1 MGVLN
6 DGSDGRPP
14 ETVGPGG
21 ELPQKFQLAGLQ
33 GLAGELESVR
43 FATILFADLVGSTR
57 LISALDPE
65 DARDLLDG
73 SIALIQQAIHDF
85 DGLVVR
91 VQGDGVMAVFG
102 VHPAA
107 ADHALRAA
115 LAARQIV
122 DRMRKGALGLL
133 PSPQARVGLHAGPI
147 LLRRQDNDFGSIVD
161 VVGHAAHLA
170 GRIEQ
175 LAPPGSVAISSSTV
189 SLIAE
194 PCGLRVL
201 GRVAAGDDQAGHDQG
216 EAVFELLSIDF
227 AGGDQVPVKG
237 AATYPVIG
245 RNQLLKRIR
254 LLIDSLP
261 EVDGSN
267 AGTGPALAIVGEAG
281 MGKSRL
287 LLEASRHA
295 AGLGVTFVVLRGN
308 ALMAAV
314 PFGCL
319 ATAVR
324 HLADLLRPFCPDP
337 VTAAQFTPEQAAC
350 LQGFFANTGD
360 WLPHVAPGDRNRIA
374 AQTIV
379 GIVRLAVAN
388 IPLLMLI
395 DDMQYVDK
403 ETLSVLAAIRAATRL
418 GMIATGRPEAALRL
432 AGLCENMAHLAPL
445 APSSARELVALI
457 SRSAPLDD
465 GVIANILDRSGGL
478 PLALQE
484 FAVTAQAAPDSE
496 RLPAR
501 LENLLAER
509 LASLDGDA
517 TRLCQFCSTLGPA
530 FPASRLRKGA
540 SLICRNPASAI
551 ARLVEARVIET
562 TYADHVRFTH
572 QLVQEAAYRTMAR
585 RRRTA
590 MHARALE
597 LLDPA
602 ANDAEQASQSEPTS
616 HVELATHAEKA
627 GLLQRALGHLWDACE
642 QALGLAALESVLV
655 LYRRARV
662 VAGGLPADIAAF
674 ETARFSLL
682 AFDTLQ
688 QLSLEQ
694 ETRADI
700 RAIATGAVQ
709 MGPTLQTVARINMAL
724 LDWIDGAPVA
734 ASAWLKQ
741 AEADLAT
748 RDSLP
753 RRTYADVVGAYIA
766 FSRARPGEAIARIER
781 LAARLDDGMRGATF
795 GAVVVIPHVLARS
808 FGAWYLVDLGET
820 ARARAWI
827 AEALNLSRR
836 HRHSYSRLLAELA
849 HGYLLYRQRRSAQA
863 LTVLRRAYADC
874 LRHRFHGFEPAS
886 VSWLAL
892 SLIEQG
898 LLDEADAILTESVER
913 GHYRNVRTAATY
925 YLHEARTRLAL
936 AQGKIALAELAAE
949 EALDHCRDCGEAMH
963 ELHALVLREEVRVA
977 SGRAPADDHAEAIA
991 SLGELVDSLG
1001 IAVLAERLA
1010 RLREGTA

>member
-1 MGVLN
+1 MGVLE
-6 DGSDGRPP
+6 DGSAGRGP
-14 ETVGPGG
+14 EAVGLGG
-21 ELPQKFQLAGLQ
+21 ELSQTLQLSGLQ

-107 ADHALRAA
+107 ADHALRGA

-122 DRMRKGALGLL
+122 DRMRRGALGLL

-194 PCGLRVL
+194 PCSLRAL
-201 GRVAAGDDQAGHDQG
+201 GSVASGADDQAGDDHG
-216 EAVFELLSIDF
+216 EAVFELVSIDF

-237 AATYPVIG
+237 NATYPVTG
-245 RNQLLKRIR
+245 RDGLLKRMR
-254 LLIDSLP
+254 TLVDSLP
-261 EVDGSN
+261 DAGGGEPGS
-267 AGTGPALAIVGEAG
+267 GPALAIVGEAG

-319 ATAVR
+319 APAVR
-324 HLADLLRPFCPDP
+324 HLTELLRPFCPDP
-337 VTAAQFTPEQAAC
+337 ASAAQFTHEQAAC
-350 LQGFFANTGD
+350 LQGFIANSAD
-360 WLPHVAPGDRNRIA
+360 WLPQVAPGDRNRIA

-379 GIVRLAVAN
+379 GIVQLAVAN
-388 IPLLMLI
+388 IPLLLLI

-403 ETLSVLAAIRAATRL
+403 ETRSVLTAIRDATRL
-418 GMIATGRPEAALRL
+418 GMIAAGRPEAALRM
-432 AGLCENMAHLAPL
+432 ATLCENMAHLAPL
-445 APSSARELVALI
+445 APSAARELVALI

-465 GVIANILDRSGGL
+465 SVVANILDRSGGL

-484 FAVTAQAAPDSE
+484 FAVTAQAAPDSV

-509 LASLDGDA
+509 LASLDADA

-540 SLICRNPASAI
+540 GLICRNPASAI

-590 MHARALE
+590 MHSRALE

-602 ANDAEQASQSEPTS
+602 ADDAEQAS
-616 HVELATHAEKA
+616 HAELATHAEKA

-642 QALGLAALESVLV
+642 QALGLAALGSVLV

-662 VAGGLPADIAAF
+662 VAGGLPADVAAF

-700 RAIATGAVQ
+700 RAIATGIVQ
-709 MGPTLQTVARINMAL
+709 MSPSLQTVARINMAL

-734 ASAWLKQ
+734 ASAWLTQ
-741 AEADLAT
+741 AEADLAQ

-781 LAARLDDGMRGATF
+781 LSARLDDGMRGATF
-795 GAVVVIPHVLARS
+795 GAVVVIPHVLARA
-808 FGAWYLVDLGET
+808 FGAWYLIDLGET
-820 ARARAWI
+820 ARARSWI
-827 AEALNLSRR
+827 AEALTLSRR
-836 HRHSYSRLLAELA
+836 HRHNYSRLLANLA
-849 HGYLLYRQRRSAQA
+849 HGYLLYRQGCSARA

-886 VSWLAL
+886 ASWLAL
-892 SLIEQG
+892 SLIDQG
-898 LLDEADAILTESVER
+898 LLDEADTILTESVQR
-913 GHYRNVRTAATY
+913 GYFGKVRTAATY

-936 AQGKIALAELAAE
+936 AQGRLALAERAAH
-949 EALDHCRDCGEAMH
+949 EALEHCRDCGEAMH

-977 SGRAPADDHAEAIA
+977 SGRAPPEDHAAVIA
-991 SLGELVDSLG
+991 SLTGLVDSLG
-1001 IAVLAERLA
+1001 VAVLAERLA